1 MTMGNLNLDKY
12 RPSMYKFVITMYLSE
27 ILPLYRKIYEQM
39 RRHRIWRKEQVELI
53 LIRMNRR
60 RITREILQKT
70 MNMNCIDNVMEFL

>member
-1 MTMGNLNLDKY
+1 MACLNLNTGDTNYSRIYIQWYLDA
-12 RPSMYKFVITMYLSE
+12 I
-27 ILPLYRKIYEQM
+27 IPLYREKYETM

-70 MNMNCIDNVMEFL
+70 MNMNCIDNIMEFL